1 MILFKFKK
9 EIKGEATIKGFE
21 GWINATSM
29 QFGVGRGV
37 SSPSSGMGKREVS
50 AASVSEVTF
59 SRNADLAS
67 PELFFQ
73 ACGGQTLELCTIN
86 VVQIEDNKPAVHVAI
101 ELTDP
106 IVSSYSVSS
115 GGDNPSESLTLNF
128 TKISF
133 QYNSFDGK
141 KVVSGTPKKWDLA
154 MNVTF

>member
-21 GWINATSM
+21 GWLNAGSM

-37 SSPSSGMGKREVS
+37 SSPSGGSGKREVS
-50 AASVSEVTF
+50 AASISEVTF
-59 SRNADLAS
+59 SRESDLAS

-73 ACGGQTLELCTIN
+73 ACGGQTLELATIN
-86 VVQIEDNKPAVHVAI
+86 IVQVENNEPKVHVAI

-106 IVSSYSVSS
+106 IVSGYSIST
-115 GGDNPSESLTLNF
+115 GGDNPSESVTLNF

-141 KVVSGTPKKWDLA
+141 KVTQSAAKKWDLSK
-154 MNVTF
+154 NVTF